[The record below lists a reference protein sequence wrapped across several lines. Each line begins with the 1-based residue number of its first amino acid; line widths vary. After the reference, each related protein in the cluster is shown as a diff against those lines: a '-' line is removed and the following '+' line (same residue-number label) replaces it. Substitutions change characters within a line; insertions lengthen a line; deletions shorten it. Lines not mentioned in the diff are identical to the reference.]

1 MQPPSNSQVS
11 RPEVITHF
19 YPLTNLVDSI
29 FSEMDKVNITL
40 LMLFD
45 MSSTFD
51 TIDHIIRVKR
61 LHSLGGIKQALC
73 CGVNNSQCDKTY
85 LFYGV
90 PQGSLDAPLVFSV
103 YLQPIST
110 IIRNHNIKYHCY
122 ADDIQMQLPMLGG
135 L

>member
-1 MQPPSNSQVS
+1 MQGRVVPSSQPPSNSQVS

-51 TIDHIIRVKR
+51 TIIRVKR

-73 CGVNNSQCDKTY
+73 CGGFHHTFTKE
-85 LFYGV
+85 
-90 PQGSLDAPLVFSV
+90 PIISL
-103 YLQPIST
+103 
-110 IIRNHNIKYHCY
+110 
-122 ADDIQMQLPMLGG
+122 
-135 L
+135 

>member
-1 MQPPSNSQVS
+1 MQGRVVPSSQPPSNSQVS

-73 CGVNNSQCDKTY
+73 CGGFHHTFTKE
-85 LFYGV
+85 
-90 PQGSLDAPLVFSV
+90 PIISL
-103 YLQPIST
+103 
-110 IIRNHNIKYHCY
+110 
-122 ADDIQMQLPMLGG
+122 
-135 L
+135 